1 MPLMAWI
8 DLGRATRLRN
18 ATLPLC
24 LAPGFDTSADAQGL
38 ARADI
43 TLDGARIAAIAPA
56 SAEPPS
62 PGDVDLD
69 GGMVWPC
76 SVDVHTH
83 LDKGHI
89 WPRRP
94 NPDGTFVGA
103 LHAVGADRE
112 AHWSPEDVAT
122 RMEFALRSAYAH
134 GTSAIRTHL
143 DSVPPQ
149 HARSWPV
156 FAEARARWAGRIEL
170 QAVALF
176 SIDRALMPDELDDI
190 ARTAAEHGGVL
201 GPVSY
206 PINHLTEALDRA
218 FEAAAR
224 YDLDLDLHVDET
236 LDPSSRT
243 LLDVAE
249 ATIRHGRTRAA
260 CWPGTAAPWASRM
273 PTPRRASSTSVAEA
287 GIAVVSLPMCNM
299 YLQDRHR
306 QGWDGQAFDAETGTA
321 RPARTPRLRGVAPLH
336 ELRAAGVPVSIAS
349 DNTRDPF
356 YAYGDL
362 DMIEVFR
369 EAVRTAHLDHPVGD
383 WPRAVTTT
391 PADVMGLPTHG
402 RIAVGGPAD
411 LVLLNA
417 RNWSELLARPQ
428 SDRVVL
434 RSGRPIDTTL
444 ARLPPARQPRRLTP
458 ETAMTNAAHAQASSH
473 LRHPG
478 LQARHRG
485 HPHRGAPETRPSRR
499 VGTSTGTPPSS
510 SASSTV

>member
-8 DLGRATRLRN
+8 DLEGARRLRN

-24 LAPGFDTSADAQGL
+24 LAPGLDVPPDALGL

-43 TLDGARIAAIAPA
+43 TLDGDRISAIAPA
-56 SAEPPS
+56 STESPS
-62 PGDVDLD
+62 PGDADLD

-76 SVDVHTH
+76 TVDVHTH

-94 NPDGTFVGA
+94 NPDGTFMGA

-112 AHWSPEDVAT
+112 AHWSADDVAA
-122 RMEFALRSAYAH
+122 RMEFALRCAYAH

-156 FAEARARWAGRIEL
+156 FTQARERWAGRIEL

-176 SIDRALMPDELDDI
+176 SIDRALEPAELDDI
-190 ARTAAEHGGVL
+190 ARVASEHGGIL

-206 PINHLTEALDRA
+206 PIDRLTEALDRA

-236 LDPSSRT
+236 LDASSRT

-249 ATIRHGRTRAA
+249 ATIRHGYEGRVLAGHCCALGVQDADTEARIIA
-260 CWPGTAAPWASRM
+260 R
-273 PTPRRASSTSVAEA
+273 VAEA

-306 QGWDGQAFDAETGTA
+306 QGWDGRSFDAETGAAHPA

-336 ELRAAGVPVSIAS
+336 ELKAGGVPVSIAS

-362 DMIEVFR
+362 DMTEVFR
-369 EAVRTAHLDHPVGD
+369 EAVRLLHLDHPVGD

-391 PADVMGLPTHG
+391 PADVMGLPAHG
-402 RIAVGGPAD
+402 RIREGSPAD
-411 LVLLNA
+411 LVLYRA

-428 SDRVVL
+428 ADRVVL
-434 RSGRPIDTTL
+434 RAGRPIDTTL
-444 ARLPPARQPRRLTP
+444 PDYRELD
-458 ETAMTNAAHAQASSH
+458 
-473 LRHPG
+473 
-478 LQARHRG
+478 
-485 HPHRGAPETRPSRR
+485 SR
-499 VGTSTGTPPSS
+499 V
-510 SASSTV
+510 V